1 MATGRDL
8 EDIWNMALR
17 SGGLPLRVQDMYEGS
32 DAARVMLEL
41 YQQCRD
47 ELLDA
52 EDWSFNRQT
61 VSLILLKGPPPDG
74 GYSLTQPWSNLY
86 PAPGFLYEYAYPST
100 VVDLRAVVPPP
111 TGMMPDLDPRPQRWR
126 VDNDPTPII
135 SSGPPPVAIGPPAK
149 VIYCNVTDALGVFR
163 ARVTDPQI
171 FDPGFIAALVSLLGK
186 RAAKA
191 FGAPVE
197 DTKEQMAESM
207 ATIRTQSDVRG

>member
-8 EDIWNMALR
+8 IDIWNMGLR
-17 SGGLPLRVQDMYEGS
+17 SGGLPLRIQDEYEGS
-32 DAARVMLEL
+32 DASRVMLEL

-61 VSLILLKGPPPDG
+61 VELTLLKGPPPAG
-74 GYSLTQPWSNLY
+74 GYSPSQPWSNLY
-86 PAPGFLYEYAYPST
+86 PAPDFLYEYAYPDT
-100 VVDLRAVVPPP
+100 VVDLRSIRLPPSGP
-111 TGMMPDLDPRPQRWR
+111 MPDLDPKPQRWR

-135 SSGPPPVAIGPPAK
+135 SPGPPPVAIGPPAK
-149 VIYCNVTDALGVFR
+149 VIYCNATGALGVFR

-191 FGAPVE
+191 FGSPVD
-197 DTKEQMAESM
+197 DTKEQMSEAV
-207 ATIRTQSDVRG
+207 ATIRAQSDVRG